1 MGSFKLE
8 FQAVG
13 GHGCQR
19 EAKEGET
26 FVGCGRMGCPDC
38 ECKRVVEELRA
49 KFPSVE
55 KATLTHW
62 PGQECAIV
70 DDLSAPGP
78 RVKRVD
84 NDFFN
89 SKNKPPTG

>member
-19 EAKEGET
+19 EAKAGET

-38 ECKRVVEELRA
+38 ECKRVVEDLRA
-49 KFPSVE
+49 KFSTVE

-62 PGQECAIV
+62 PDQECAVV
-70 DDLSAPGP
+70 DDLSAPGI

-84 NDFFN
+84 NDFAN
-89 SKNKPPTG
+89 SKNKPGG